1 MKMLNYENFQV
12 PDQMVEDHDEMTV
25 GTLREAAEAFDRLY
39 VESVTSEEEMEKLSR
54 ECDSHIYETMRF
66 FADFYEGK
74 PLCIM
79 LSGFLH
85 LALTCL
91 YTTSYELE
99 QVKMRHDVEDLGVE
113 L

>member
-1 MKMLNYENFQV
+1 MLNYENFEV
-12 PDQMVEDHDEMTV
+12 PDKMIEDHDEMTV
-25 GTLREAAEAFDRLY
+25 GTLREAAEAFDRIY
-39 VESVTSEEEMEKLSR
+39 TESVEDEELEELSR
-54 ECDSHIYETMRF
+54 SCDAHIYETMRF

-99 QVKMRHDVEDLGVE
+99 QVKMRHDIEDLGVE

>member
-1 MKMLNYENFQV
+1 MLNYENYQV
-12 PDQMVEDHDEMTV
+12 PDQMVEDHDEITV
-25 GTLREAAEAFDRLY
+25 ESLREAAEAFDRVY
-39 VESVTSEEEMEKLSR
+39 AESVTSDEELEKLSR
-54 ECDSHIYETMRF
+54 KCDSHIYETMRF

-85 LALTCL
+85 LALTCI

-99 QVKMRHDVEDLGVE
+99 QVKMRHDIEDLGVE